1 MVGTESE
8 KRHGQKEKVEQH
20 VQVHRELLYNP
31 SFLGQ
36 KKKVRTSGI
45 VTSFNS

>member
-20 VQVHRELLYNP
+20 VQVHRELLCNP
-31 SFLGQ
+31 SFLGE
-36 KKKVRTSGI
+36 KEVRTNGI
-45 VTSFNS
+45 VANFNF